1 MRREL
6 ACLTVALILLCSMT
20 TSVFAVTPLFNGM
33 FVAWTGTG
41 EWDYNG
47 LKSTIKVSGRIQ
59 STKTATGYILSF
71 SKSVSGIPRTFPLLT
86 QTMTFNT
93 LGDNRTLVYDN
104 SQYYSPFWIEI
115 GRNVG
120 DKVQVGPLSSPY
132 LFNIQSYETREI
144 LGKTIRCLVA
154 SYSIKLS
161 NFASV
166 TTINGQ
172 AVFDSY
178 SRIIIAGT
186 MDYLFS
192 SLQSPYYEKITAQA
206 TLSETNVEIGGPAF
220 PWWIIPAA
228 AGVAV
233 VIAVVVVLFWQ
244 RRRRGRSQRMAKP
257 RISPTI
263 PAPTLPPS
271 PIEAMPTMSSVSA
284 EPPMST
290 PPIPAVLDEP
300 SAILSEP
307 VPSPSSESNTCRV
320 CGALFHEGW
329 TFCGECGAPMSK

>member
-6 ACLTVALILLCSMT
+6 ACLTVALVLFCSMT
-20 TSVFAVTPLFNGM
+20 TSVFAVTPLFDGM

-47 LKSTIKVSGRIQ
+47 LKSAIKVSGRIQ

-86 QTMTFNT
+86 QTMSFNT

-120 DKVQVGPLSSPY
+120 DKIQVGPLSSPY
-132 LFNIQSYETREI
+132 IFNIQSYETREI
-144 LGKTIRCLVA
+144 LGKTIRCRVA

-178 SRIIIAGT
+178 SGIIIAGT

-206 TLSETNVEIGGPAF
+206 TLSETNVEIGGPSF

-228 AGVAV
+228 AGVAIA
-233 VIAVVVVLFWQ
+233 IAVVVVLFWQ
-244 RRRRGRSQRMAKP
+244 RRRRGRSQRMPKP
-257 RISPTI
+257 RIG
-263 PAPTLPPS
+263 PAISTPTLPPS
-271 PIEAMPTMSSVSA
+271 PIETMPTMSSVST
-284 EPPMST
+284 EPSMST
-290 PPIPAVLDEP
+290 PPIPAVLDET

-329 TFCGECGAPMSK
+329 IFCGECGAPMSK